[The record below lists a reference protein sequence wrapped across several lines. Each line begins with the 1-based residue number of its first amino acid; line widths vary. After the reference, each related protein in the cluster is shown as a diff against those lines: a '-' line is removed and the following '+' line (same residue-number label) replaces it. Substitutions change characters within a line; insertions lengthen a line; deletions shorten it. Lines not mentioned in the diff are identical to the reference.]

1 MPQPSA
7 SRLCRLRVSL
17 RGVRPAVWRTVLV
30 AGDATFGRLHTVL
43 QGAMGWEHYHLWR
56 FGSVFQ
62 VDGRH
67 LADDWWERHVDDEGR
82 EASVEGITLDTIGFE
97 TGDRFGYLYDLGDC
111 WVHDVRVEARPKRR
125 RGLRHP
131 RVLDGRGA
139 CPPEDCGG
147 PEVYPALVKLA
158 RGKGPV
164 KGELRGWGIGRMRA
178 REELGRGFDPS
189 AFDVRE
195 ANEQLAWYL
204 RD

>member
-1 MPQPSA
+1 M
-7 SRLCRLRVSL
+7 
-17 RGVRPAVWRTVLV
+17 WRTVLI
-30 AGDATFGRLHTVL
+30 AGDTTLGRLHTVL
-43 QGAMGWEHYHLWR
+43 QAALGWEHYHLWS
-56 FGSVFQ
+56 FGSVFW

-67 LADDWWERHVDDEGR
+67 LADDWWERYVDDEGH
-82 EASVEGITLDTIGFE
+82 ASSVEGITLDTIGFE
-97 TGDRFGYLYDLGDC
+97 TGDRFGYLYDLGDY
-111 WVHDVRVEARPKRR
+111 WVHDVRVESRPKRR

-147 PEVYPALVKLA
+147 PEVYPVLVKLA

-164 KGELRGWGIGRMRA
+164 KGELREWGIGRMRA

-189 AFDVRE
+189 SFDLGE
-195 ANEQLAWYL
+195 ANERLDLYL